1 MQKNITV
8 IPATRNVAT
17 GMPTAST
24 KKRKVAAY
32 ARVSTDSDEQLT
44 SYDAQVSYYSAYIKG
59 KPEWEF
65 AGMYTDEG
73 ISGMMMKKR
82 EGFNTMIADAL
93 AGKIDLIITK
103 SVSRF
108 ARNTVD
114 SLTTIRKLKEKGVEV
129 YFEKENIF
137 TFDSKGELLLT
148 LMSSLAQE
156 ESRSLSQN
164 ITWGQ
169 RKRFS
174 DGKVSMPYRNF
185 LGYRKGPDGNPVI
198 VPEEAAIVRRIYRE
212 YMQGRSVHAI
222 AKGLTEDGV
231 KTPSGKDVWKR
242 DTLFSIL
249 SNEKYKGDALLQKT
263 FTTDYLTKKMKV
275 NEGEV
280 PQYYVTG
287 SHPAIIDPKE
297 WDMVQLE
304 MKRRGKAQTRSCNIF
319 SGKII
324 CAECGGTYGS
334 KVWHSNEPCRKIIWQ
349 CNNKYKGKKCTT
361 PHLNDADIK
370 KWFSEAFSRYLADRD
385 NIIANL
391 THFKSTC
398 LDPTDLEKELA
409 DVRQELIETESALRQ
424 CIDDNAAA
432 SITGEEYRSRY
443 DALYEQFQ
451 ALEKKRDTLAE
462 KITAMKAEAVSVD
475 EVITCLKATDE
486 MPLEFDPV
494 LWRITVEKVLVGND
508 DTVRFIMVG
517 GKEYS
522 FRIY

>member
-1 MQKNITV
+1 
-8 IPATRNVAT
+8 
-17 GMPTAST
+17 
-24 KKRKVAAY
+24 
-32 ARVSTDSDEQLT
+32 
-44 SYDAQVSYYSAYIKG
+44 
-59 KPEWEF
+59 
-65 AGMYTDEG
+65 DEG

-82 EGFNTMIADAL
+82 EVFNTMIADAL

-137 TFDSKGELLLT
+137 TFDAKGELLLT

-185 LGYRKGPDGNPVI
+185 LGYRKGPDGTPVI
-198 VPEEAAIVRRIYRE
+198 VPEEAAVVRRIYRE
-212 YMQGRSVHAI
+212 YMQGKSLHAI

-231 KTPSGKDVWKR
+231 KTPSGKDVWKSC
-242 DTLFSIL
+242 TLL
-249 SNEKYKGDALLQKT
+249 SMLTNEKYKGDALLQKT

-287 SHPAIIDPKE
+287 SHPWIIPPKE
-297 WDMVQLE
+297 WDMVQVE
-304 MKRRGKAQTRSCNIF
+304 MERREKAPTRSASIF

-324 CAECGGTYGS
+324 CAECGCIYGS
-334 KVWHSNEPCRKIIWQ
+334 KVWHSNDKYRKVVWQ
-349 CNNKYKGKKCTT
+349 CNNKYKGKKCAT
-361 PHLNDADIK
+361 PALNEDDIK
-370 KWFSEAFSRYLADRD
+370 KWFVEALGRHLKDRD
-385 NIIANL
+385 SVIANMS
-391 THFKSTC
+391 HFKKTC
-398 LDPTDLEKELA
+398 LDPTKLEKEL
-409 DVRQELIETESALRQ
+409 DDTRQDLIVTESALRQ
-424 CIDDNAAA
+424 CITDNAAA
-432 SITGEEYRSRY
+432 SITEEEYRQRY
-443 DALYEQFQ
+443 DTLYDQFQ
-451 ALEKKRDTLAE
+451 ALETKRDAIAE
-462 KITAMKAEAVSVD
+462 KLSAMKIETVSVD
-475 EVITCLKATDE
+475 ELITCLEAVDE
-486 MPLEFDPV
+486 MSLEFDPV
-494 LWRITVEKVLVGND
+494 LWRITVEKVLVGSD
-508 DTVRFIMVG
+508 ETIRFIMAG